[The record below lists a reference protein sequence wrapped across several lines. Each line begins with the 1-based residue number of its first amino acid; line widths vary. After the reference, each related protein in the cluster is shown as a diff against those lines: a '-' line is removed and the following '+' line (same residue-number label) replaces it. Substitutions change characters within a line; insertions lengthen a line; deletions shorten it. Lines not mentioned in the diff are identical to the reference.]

1 MISIVLVLGISIIA
15 AVVLVFGPQTWLRAY
30 NSGAK
35 VKFTELIALHIRN
48 VPTGL
53 IIDTRIELFKSGID
67 ITVDELAR
75 HYLSGGD
82 VNMVVEGLLKAQK
95 KKINLSFTE
104 ASVLDL
110 QEKKALYGDPMK
122 KRIREGG
129 QPKLNGKQN
138 PLVVAFLILGFAGCL
153 IWWVIKF
160 DFS

>member
-1 MISIVLVLGISIIA
+1 MFSISIFSSFRLMTSNLRSGISSFSLQNISIVLVLGISITA
-15 AVVLVFGPQTWLRAY
+15 AVVLIFEPQTWLRAY

-67 ITVDELAR
+67 ITVGELAR

-95 KKINLSFTE
+95 K
-104 ASVLDL
+104 
-110 QEKKALYGDPMK
+110 
-122 KRIREGG
+122 R
-129 QPKLNGKQN
+129 
-138 PLVVAFLILGFAGCL
+138 LI
-153 IWWVIKF
+153 
-160 DFS
+160 

>member
-1 MISIVLVLGISIIA
+1 MISIVLVLGISIIV
-15 AVVLVFGPQTWLRAY
+15 AVVLIFEPQTWLRAY

-53 IIDTRIELFKSGID
+53 IVDTRIELFKSGID

-95 KKINLSFTE
+95 KKINLIYIKE
-104 ASVLDL
+104 I
-110 QEKKALYGDPMK
+110 LY
-122 KRIREGG
+122 
-129 QPKLNGKQN
+129 
-138 PLVVAFLILGFAGCL
+138 V
-153 IWWVIKF
+153 
-160 DFS
+160 